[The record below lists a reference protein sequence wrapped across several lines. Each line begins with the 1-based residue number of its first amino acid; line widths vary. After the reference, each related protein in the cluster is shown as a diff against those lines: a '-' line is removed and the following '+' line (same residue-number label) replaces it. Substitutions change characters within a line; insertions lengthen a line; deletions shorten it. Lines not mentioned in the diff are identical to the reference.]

1 MTQVIGTIEPLV
13 WTKAS
18 TSTDFSKWLKIFECT
33 LVINGKDVSEA
44 PQAKAMLY
52 AYGGDKIRMACEA
65 NADYTDA
72 TFAQTI
78 THLKAY
84 FQQETTK
91 LDALMLISTKP
102 KAGTSNRLR
111 SQNQTT
117 ILATAL
123 PIAQADFMVLIIIAR
138 YTQSTE
144 IRNKA
149 METATTLKTLLEWQA
164 MNEVTEKLDDIDI
177 KQEEFVRHTREPRL
191 NRKQQSVGKKKR
203 SASEKKRKIRVLHPE

>member
-1 MTQVIGTIEPLV
+1 MTQVIGTI

-44 PQAKAMLY
+44 PQAAQAKYTLY

-91 LDALMLISTKP
+91 LDALMLISTKS
-102 KAGTSNRLR
+102 KAEERLADYGAR
-111 SQNQTT
+111 
-117 ILATAL
+117 IKLHYLATAL
-123 PIAQADFMVLIIIAR
+123 PIAQADFMVFITIAR

>member
-1 MTQVIGTIEPLV
+1 
-13 WTKAS
+13 
-18 TSTDFSKWLKIFECT
+18 
-33 LVINGKDVSEA
+33 
-44 PQAKAMLY
+44 
-52 AYGGDKIRMACEA
+52 
-65 NADYTDA
+65 
-72 TFAQTI
+72 
-78 THLKAY
+78 
-84 FQQETTK
+84 
-91 LDALMLISTKP
+91 MLISTKP

-177 KQEEFVRHTREPRL
+177 KQEEFVRHTRESRL

-203 SASEKKRKIRVLHPE
+203 SASVKLEFYTQNKYKLKKIQH